1 MSFHTVRRGAL
12 VSVSIGAMAC
22 TSLFEMGC
30 GATDSQGAQRAQ
42 GVGGATD
49 SQGVGG
55 LAFSSGSAG
64 TCELLGATEA
74 CFDGNILQVNVGT
87 CVPGQRKCLSS
98 GEFGNWGPCIGAVNP
113 SAEVCGDEL
122 DTNCDGVVD
131 DGCVALACDG
141 ISPAFSNPYKD
152 GSLRLTGNETAAF
165 GPGTNEHSW
174 ICTNQA
180 SHIEICQDTTLVLK
194 GGAPTVVGGLGIGPT
209 QEKIVTIYVKLESA
223 EPVWLRV
230 DVTHAPVQFEFEVV
244 GQENFPLPTVTLV
257 IDGAFDV
264 GVCPGIGPNLAY
276 HHFVEHTI
284 WVGGELPGGHCT
296 HPAGSSGLGG
306 VFGQAYNKGEKLP
319 VAPPCP

>member
-1 MSFHTVRRGAL
+1 M
-12 VSVSIGAMAC
+12 
-22 TSLFEMGC
+22 
-30 GATDSQGAQRAQ
+30 
-42 GVGGATD
+42 
-49 SQGVGG
+49 
-55 LAFSSGSAG
+55 
-64 TCELLGATEA
+64 
-74 CFDGNILQVNVGT
+74 
-87 CVPGQRKCLSS
+87 PGQRKCLSS

-165 GPGTNEHSW
+165 GAGTNEHSW

-180 SHIEICQDTTLVLK
+180 SHINICQDTTLVLK
-194 GGAPTVVGGLGIGPT
+194 GGAPTVVGGLGIGPA
-209 QEKIVTIYVKLESA
+209 QEKIVTIHVILESA
-223 EPVWLRV
+223 DPVWLEV
-230 DVTHAPVQFEFEVV
+230 DATHAPVQFDLEVV

-257 IDGAFDV
+257 IHGAFDV
-264 GVCPGIGPNLAY
+264 GVCPGIGPNLAV
-276 HHFVEHTI
+276 HHFVEQNFLL
-284 WVGGELPGGHCT
+284 VGELPGGHCT

>member
-165 GPGTNEHSW
+165 GAGTNEHSW

-194 GGAPTVVGGLGIGPT
+194 GGAPTVVGGLGIGPK
-209 QEKIVTIYVKLESA
+209 QETPVTIFVQLETGD
-223 EPVWLRV
+223 PVWLDV
-230 DVTHAPVQFEFEVV
+230 DVTHAGVQFEFTVV
-244 GQENFPLPTVTLV
+244 AQKNFTPPTVNLV
-257 IDGAFDV
+257 VHGPFDV
-264 GVCPGIGPNLAY
+264 GVCASDEANYIVHYFSQINNIYA
-276 HHFVEHTI
+276 
-284 WVGGELPGGHCT
+284 GGNIPGGHCKN
-296 HPAGSSGLGG
+296 SFG
-306 VFGQAYNKGEKLP
+306 VLSLSLHTYMNGEQLP

>member
-22 TSLFEMGC
+22 TSILGQFETG
-30 GATDSQGAQRAQ
+30 
-42 GVGGATD
+42 GGA
-49 SQGVGG
+49 SGENSGG
-55 LAFSSGSAG
+55 GDGSGGDGGGIFTPSAE
-64 TCELLGATEA
+64 CDLPGATEA
-74 CFDGNILQVNVGT
+74 CFDGNISQINVGT

-165 GPGTNEHSW
+165 GAGTNEHSW

-194 GGAPTVVGGLGIGPT
+194 GGAPTVVGGLGIGPA
-209 QEKIVTIYVKLESA
+209 QEKTVTIHVILESA
-223 EPVWLRV
+223 DPVWLEV
-230 DVTHAPVQFEFEVV
+230 DATHGRVQFEFEVV
-244 GQENFPLPTVTLV
+244 GQKNVYAPMVTL
-257 IDGAFDV
+257 IIHGPFDV
-264 GVCPGIGPNLAY
+264 GVCKGSTPQLTVWHPA
-276 HHFVEHTI
+276 VEK
-284 WVGGELPGGHCT
+284 VGDGDFWLGQVPGGHCIHLDET
-296 HPAGSSGLGG
+296 LGFGGLTGG
-306 VFGQAYNKGEKLP
+306 GYHIGDPLP

>member
-64 TCELLGATEA
+64 TCDLPGATEA
-74 CFDGNILQVNVGT
+74 CFDGNISQINVGT

-113 SAEVCGDEL
+113 SAEVCGDGL

-141 ISPAFSNPYKD
+141 ISPDLACAMAVRAAAALRAPVASARRPSFSRT
-152 GSLRLTGNETAAF
+152 STAAS
-165 GPGTNEHSW
+165 HS
-174 ICTNQA
+174 
-180 SHIEICQDTTLVLK
+180 
-194 GGAPTVVGGLGIGPT
+194 
-209 QEKIVTIYVKLESA
+209 
-223 EPVWLRV
+223 PVSPR
-230 DVTHAPVQFEFEVV
+230 A
-244 GQENFPLPTVTLV
+244 
-257 IDGAFDV
+257 
-264 GVCPGIGPNLAY
+264 
-276 HHFVEHTI
+276 
-284 WVGGELPGGHCT
+284 
-296 HPAGSSGLGG
+296 
-306 VFGQAYNKGEKLP
+306 
-319 VAPPCP
+319 